1 MDIFKEW
8 DQAPV
13 EVAEDRSVAVEYTG
27 WDQSCQLPNRGH
39 VDALLDI
46 SEDTSSKEQE
56 PFEFLCL
63 SGWEEAIQG
72 WGRTTPLGCLVQ
84 TQRRGKRVK
93 SGDTD
98 HHRHLCVDLVKLSDP
113 PYSESS
119 LTHSPESFCDSSLDQ
134 WEKPPPTTLGD
145 FLNRPYS
152 HTSSVSSE
160 ESPPESFRDLQKATQ
175 QLTLRDKMVEDKA
188 EVCEISDS
196 LLGSA
201 PSQGHHHSAS
211 ECPMTLIINSF
222 AVLPPVKASQPGHPR
237 VTSQLRRGEA
247 GPGRSASDGETAEAG
262 SDGVTPAGESGSVER
277 VEETR
282 AADAVPD
289 KDRLPK
295 DTYQGSLTSKY
306 WPSKQSHHLLSAFS
320 IPVPKRCDMP
330 LSTLA
335 EPLARATYPLG
346 RHLRQDPRTSSAHRL
361 YFGRKTKSLKRA
373 EPQLPILFGT
383 RVPIPASAQRLL

>member
-1 MDIFKEW
+1 MDKFKEW

-27 WDQSCQLPNRGH
+27 WDQSRQIPNRGH

-46 SEDTSSKEQE
+46 SDDTSSKEQE

-63 SGWEEAIQG
+63 SGWEEAIRG

-93 SGDTD
+93 TGDTD
-98 HHRHLCVDLVKLSDP
+98 HHCHLCVDLVKLSDP
-113 PYSESS
+113 PDSESS
-119 LTHSPESFCDSSLDQ
+119 LTHSPESFWDSTLDP
-134 WEKPPPTTLGD
+134 WAKSSPTTLGD

-152 HTSSVSSE
+152 HTSSISSE

-175 QLTLRDKMVEDKA
+175 QLTLRDKMMEDKA

-222 AVLPPVKASQPGHPR
+222 AVLPPVKASQPRHPK

-262 SDGVTPAGESGSVER
+262 SDGVTPAWESGGGVES
-277 VEETR
+277 
-282 AADAVPD
+282 
-289 KDRLPK
+289 
-295 DTYQGSLTSKY
+295 Q
-306 WPSKQSHHLLSAFS
+306 QSRHLLSAFS

-330 LSTLA
+330 LSTLSD
-335 EPLARATYPLG
+335 PLPRATYPLD

-361 YFGRKTKSLKRA
+361 YFGLKTKILKRA